1 MSNSYRLAL
10 AKYRSIDRL
19 RLTADSPPPVPQLHT
34 TAISVPSAP
43 KKVIF
48 PQKTTR
54 REKKASD
61 LGKSFARAS
70 ADLTEGASAVINHIS
85 RSRREKQSFQWQLL
99 SQQQKILD
107 LQSELL
113 AVQQRLAEEGMLHRA
128 HSSVLHSELRAS
140 KSLSKSGEF
149 HKLADEV
156 IRLRT
161 ELDRTISRL
170 RRGGLPSREG

>member
-1 MSNSYRLAL
+1 VN
-10 AKYRSIDRL
+10 
-19 RLTADSPPPVPQLHT
+19 QLPT
-34 TAISVPSAP
+34 TAFSVPAAP
-43 KKVIF
+43 KRVIF
-48 PQKTTR
+48 PQKATSKG
-54 REKKASD
+54 KKTSD

-70 ADLTEGASAVINHIS
+70 ADFTEGASAVMQHIS
-85 RSRREKQSFQWQLL
+85 RSRREKQLFEEQIL

-128 HSSVLHSELRAS
+128 HSSILQSELKAS

-149 HKLADEV
+149 NKLADEV

-161 ELDRTISRL
+161 ELDRTSSRL
-170 RRGGLPSREG
+170 LRGCPQ